1 MDHMTLQ
8 LSLLIARLR
17 NATTRASVAR
27 HARSTCMPAH
37 RCSPDDDAPPSV
49 ALCGRAAP
57 LAPAAAATSS
67 GCGTL
72 LG

>member
-1 MDHMTLQ
+1 MTLQ

-17 NATTRASVAR
+17 YATTHASVAR
-27 HARSTCMPAH
+27 HARSTCMTVH
-37 RCSPDDDAPPSV
+37 RGSPDDDAPPSV

-57 LAPAAAATSS
+57 LAPAAAGTPS
-67 GCGTL
+67 GSGTL